1 MRKSVF
7 VTIFVWVL
15 LLIGM
20 GQLDRGIAEVNIKVG
35 INVPPPPPLV
45 IPKPPPMYVI
55 PRTYV
60 YFPPEV
66 EVDVFFYNGYWY
78 RPHQGHWYRSEN
90 YDDRWVYISREK
102 VPTVI
107 INLPPNFR
115 HVSPGHAGGGHRSG
129 GPGGSARCGWTFVF
143 VDDDLPGSEADGAAA
158 EGGQPGVADYCWRRI
173 CHDEPGEDP
182 AGLPVHR
189 LHRGGGGGGVV
200 GGLCGACVG
209 SRLGAGTRVAA

>member
-115 HVSPGHAGGGHRSG
+115 HVSPGHRHIPYGHLKKNWSTWEKDKYWEKHGGKEWHGDEKWEHK
-129 GPGGSARCGWTFVF
+129 
-143 VDDDLPGSEADGAAA
+143 
-158 EGGQPGVADYCWRRI
+158 EGKGQSKGKGK
-173 CHDEPGEDP
+173 H
-182 AGLPVHR
+182 
-189 LHRGGGGGGVV
+189 
-200 GGLCGACVG
+200 
-209 SRLGAGTRVAA
+209 